1 MLLDNRTENLVKKG
15 EIDEV
20 DRLKLVDGL
29 EEVAE
34 GRELFRRIED
44 LFDLSGGKLL
54 TKKELDL
61 LKDFLWQKI
70 QSKSEISG
78 CWSCFKNKEGYFKKW
93 KKITKLEDWNNRRV
107 LGSFS
112 QGPPPQLFLRSN
124 NASELTVF
132 HEIVHLKYWFNKSP
146 KIHRIQEEVV
156 VFEEIWKTKKRW
168 TNRELLDS
176 YYYVVSELK
185 KYDLTKDLERFNDT
199 YKAEIRQ
206 IELKMQYGIK
216 WYILKNKLLRKP
228 FKLWIL

>member
-1 MLLDNRTENLVKKG
+1 MSKQLDDLVKKG

-78 CWSCFKNKEGYFKKW
+78 C
-93 KKITKLEDWNNRRV
+93 
-107 LGSFS
+107 
-112 QGPPPQLFLRSN
+112 
-124 NASELTVF
+124 
-132 HEIVHLKYWFNKSP
+132 
-146 KIHRIQEEVV
+146 
-156 VFEEIWKTKKRW
+156 
-168 TNRELLDS
+168 
-176 YYYVVSELK
+176 
-185 KYDLTKDLERFNDT
+185 
-199 YKAEIRQ
+199 
-206 IELKMQYGIK
+206 
-216 WYILKNKLLRKP
+216 
-228 FKLWIL
+228 